1 MKGEQEA
8 IRRRRHGLPPP
19 KSFKSTAFFPTM
31 VVLAGLLCAPTA
43 YAAPDASDASDL
55 SSPRSDLDSP
65 PVTWRWQR
73 FRAWEY
79 PLTAAALGG
88 AMVLRF
94 AAPPPSADWTGG
106 ILFDDWVQDR
116 TAIQGLRARQS
127 VKTMTDVFFYGSMA
141 YRLVD
146 SALVPSLVW
155 QSPDVAFQMSLID
168 LESFGF
174 VALTL
179 WGSQAL
185 FGRERPYAKR
195 CGDPAFAATDACAPD
210 SSEHNRS
217 FFAGHPAVVLT
228 AAGLTC
234 IHHAHLPLYG
244 GGIADKSAC
253 GLMIAAAVATGV
265 GRVISEEHHA
275 SDLVVGYG
283 VGVIA
288 GFVMPEFFHY
298 RLRKPSLA
306 EEPKAST
313 TTPVRT
319 TLVPQIGPR
328 DLGIGLHGVF

>member
-1 MKGEQEA
+1 
-8 IRRRRHGLPPP
+8 
-19 KSFKSTAFFPTM
+19 M
-31 VVLAGLLCAPTA
+31 VLVAAGIIGAPV
-43 YAAPDASDASDL
+43 AARAATDPSVTDPSVTDPSA
-55 SSPRSDLDSP
+55 PHPEVQSP

-94 AAPPPSADWTGG
+94 VAAPPSADWTGG
-106 ILFDDWVQDR
+106 ILFDDWVQDH
-116 TAIQGLRARQS
+116 TAVQGLNARQS
-127 VKTMTDVFFYGSMA
+127 VKTMTDVFFYGAMA

-146 SALVPSLVW
+146 SALVPSLFW
-155 QSPDVAFQMSLID
+155 RSPDVAFQMSLID

-174 VALTL
+174 VAIAL

-195 CGDPAFAATDACAPD
+195 CGDPAFAATEACAPD
-210 SSEHNRS
+210 STEHNRS

-244 GGIADKSAC
+244 GGFADRSAC
-253 GLMIAAAVATGV
+253 GVMIAASIATGV

-288 GFVMPEFFHY
+288 GFIMPEFLHY

-306 EEPKAST
+306 EEPSAAT
-313 TTPVRT
+313 TTSVRM
-319 TLVPQIGPR
+319 TLVPRVGQR
-328 DLGIGLHGVF
+328 EAGLVLHAAF